1 MFLISVWTVL
11 STCEY
16 FECTIESVLQSSR
29 PGIGLEAPRGH
40 IFMAS
45 ALRAVLTYL
54 VTHAA
59 TRSIYTSW
67 KSKIINKLITMYIYI
82 YIITIIIVGFMSTY
96 KNDNVKSS
104 RYCQQEV
111 KVIWQKAPHGGPIP
125 QLGVTS
131 RGGKLYH
138 WISGVGFPISVS

>member
-1 MFLISVWTVL
+1 MFFISVWTVL

-54 VTHAA
+54 VTHAT

-82 YIITIIIVGFMSTY
+82 
-96 KNDNVKSS
+96 SS
-104 RYCQQEV
+104 PSSSSVLCPLTKMTML
-111 KVIWQKAPHGGPIP
+111 KVPGTVNKR
-125 QLGVTS
+125 S
-131 RGGKLYH
+131 K
-138 WISGVGFPISVS
+138 